1 MNNFPKGE
9 RINNVKEIE
18 NLYAKGDKF
27 MAYPFSVRF
36 IYNREQNNDNPKMS
50 VLIVAPKR
58 YQKLAVNR
66 NRAKRLLR
74 EAYRLNKN
82 ELQTKIIK
90 SSSQLLIS
98 IALVSKTMPDYKLTE
113 QKVKEILSTI
123 EKKIFSENN

>member
-9 RINNVKEIE
+9 RLNNVKQIE

-36 IYNREQNNDNPKMS
+36 IYNKEQTENNSKLS
-50 VLIVAPKR
+50 VLITAPKR

-74 EAYRLNKN
+74 EAYRLNKG
-82 ELQTKIIK
+82 ELQTKIINNN
-90 SSSQLLIS
+90 SQLLIS
-98 IALVSKTMPDYKLTE
+98 ISLVSKTMPDFHLTE
-113 QKVKEILSTI
+113 QKMKDILHTI

>member
-9 RINNVKEIE
+9 RLNNVKQIE

-36 IYNREQNNDNPKMS
+36 IYSKEQSKENTKMS
-50 VLIVAPKR
+50 VLLVAPKR

-74 EAYRLNKN
+74 EAYRLNKHS
-82 ELQTKIIK
+82 LQKRIIN
-90 SSSQLLIS
+90 SSSQLFIS
-98 IALVSKTMPDYKLTE
+98 IALVSKTMPDYLLTE
-113 QKVKEILSTI
+113 QKVKEILSSI

>member
-36 IYNREQNNDNPKMS
+36 IYNKEQNNDNPKMS

-98 IALVSKTMPDYKLTE
+98 IALVSKTIPDYKLTE

>member
-9 RINNVKEIE
+9 RLNNVKQIE

-36 IYNREQNNDNPKMS
+36 IYNKEQSEENTKMS
-50 VLIVAPKR
+50 VLLIAPKR

-74 EAYRLNKN
+74 EAAINNIPVAIVGAKEEIIVKAIENLQN
-82 ELQTKIIK
+82 EINGIK
-90 SSSQLLIS
+90 
-98 IALVSKTMPDYKLTE
+98 
-113 QKVKEILSTI
+113 
-123 EKKIFSENN
+123 

>member
-9 RINNVKEIE
+9 RINNVNEIDE
-18 NLYAKGDKF
+18 LYAKGDKF

-36 IYNREQNNDNPKMS
+36 IYKPSQSDSKMS

-66 NRAKRLLR
+66 NKAKRFLR
-74 EAYRLNKN
+74 EAYRLNKG
-82 ELQTKIIK
+82 ELQTKIINNN
-90 SSSQLLIS
+90 SQLLIS
-98 IALVSKTMPDYKLTE
+98 ISLVSKTMPDFHLTE
-113 QKVKEILSTI
+113 QKMKDILHTI

>member
-9 RINNVKEIE
+9 RLNNVKQIE

-36 IYNREQNNDNPKMS
+36 IYNKEQSEENSKMA
-50 VLIVAPKR
+50 VLITAPKR

-74 EAYRLNKN
+74 EAYRLNKHSLG
-82 ELQTKIIK
+82 EKIIN
-90 SSSQLLIS
+90 SSSQLFIS
-98 IALVSKTMPDYKLTE
+98 IALVSKTMPDYLLTE
-113 QKVKEILSTI
+113 QKVKEILYTI

>member
-9 RINNVKEIE
+9 RLNNVKQIE

-36 IYNREQNNDNPKMS
+36 IYNKEQNPENSNMS
-50 VLIVAPKR
+50 VLIIAPKR

-74 EAYRLNKN
+74 EAYRLNKSH
-82 ELQTKIIK
+82 LQSKIIN
-90 SSSQLLIS
+90 SSSQLYIS
-98 IALVSKTMPDYKLTE
+98 IALVSKIMPDYKLTE
-113 QKVKEILSTI
+113 QKVKEILFSI

>member
-9 RINNVKEIE
+9 RLNNVKQIE

-36 IYNREQNNDNPKMS
+36 IYNKEQDEQNSKMS

-74 EAYRLNKN
+74 ETYRLNKHS
-82 ELQTKIIK
+82 LQEKIIN
-90 SSSQLLIS
+90 SSSRLFIS
-98 IALVSKTMPDYKLTE
+98 IALVSKTMPDYLLTE

-123 EKKIFSENN
+123 EKKIFSETN